1 MEIDLNNL
9 FNPKSLQEQA
19 SEEMIEKLKT
29 DYDKMPEDAKL
40 EIQEVLFMH
49 VIEQIENSINSYIL
63 TEMAAWR
70 DLKAEDIQAML
81 KRVEKRLVESEE
93 REKAGKNE
101 REYMK
106 ASIKNIGD
114 LLLVHFKTHLHYLK
128 NEQWKR
134 K

>member
-63 TEMAAWR
+63 TEIAAWR
-70 DLKAEDIQAML
+70 DLKAEDLQAML

-114 LLLVHFKTHLHYLK
+114 LLLVHFKTHLFL
-128 NEQWKR
+128 
-134 K
+134 

>member
-19 SEEMIEKLKT
+19 NEKLIGKLKT
-29 DYDKMPEDAKL
+29 DYENMQEDAKL

-70 DLKAEDIQAML
+70 NLKAEDLQAML
-81 KRVEKRLVESEE
+81 KRIEKKIVESEE

-114 LLLVHFKTHLHYLK
+114 LLLTHFKTHLFL
-128 NEQWKR
+128 
-134 K
+134 

>member
-1 MEIDLNNL
+1 MEINLNNL

-19 SEEMIEKLKT
+19 NEKLIEKLKT
-29 DYDKMPEDAKL
+29 DYENMPEDAKL

-63 TEMAAWR
+63 TEIAAWR

-81 KRVEKRLVESEE
+81 KRVEKKIVESEE

-106 ASIKNIGD
+106 ASIKNIWD
-114 LLLVHFKTHLHYLK
+114 LLLTHFKTHLFL
-128 NEQWKR
+128 
-134 K
+134 

>member
-19 SEEMIEKLKT
+19 NEKLIEKLKT

-63 TEMAAWR
+63 TEMAA
-70 DLKAEDIQAML
+70 
-81 KRVEKRLVESEE
+81 
-93 REKAGKNE
+93 
-101 REYMK
+101 
-106 ASIKNIGD
+106 
-114 LLLVHFKTHLHYLK
+114 
-128 NEQWKR
+128 
-134 K
+134 

>member
-1 MEIDLNNL
+1 MEINLKSL
-9 FNPKSLQEQA
+9 FNPKNLYEQR
-19 SEEMIEKLKT
+19 EQEMIDKLKK
-29 DYDKMPEDAKL
+29 DYEDMPEDAKL

-49 VIEQIENSINSYIL
+49 VIEQIENNINSYIL
-63 TEMAAWR
+63 TELTAWR
-70 DLKAEDIQAML
+70 NLKTEDIQAML

-114 LLLVHFKTHLHYLK
+114 LLLTHFKTHLFL
-128 NEQWKR
+128 
-134 K
+134 

>member
-1 MEIDLNNL
+1 MEINLNNL

-19 SEEMIEKLKT
+19 NEKLIEKLKT
-29 DYDKMPEDAKL
+29 DYEKMPEDAKL

-63 TEMAAWR
+63 TEMTAWR
-70 DLKAEDIQAML
+70 NLKTEDLQAML
-81 KRVEKRLVESEE
+81 KRVEKKIVESEE
-93 REKAGKNE
+93 RETAGKNE

-114 LLLVHFKTHLHYLK
+114 LLLTHFKTHLFL
-128 NEQWKR
+128 
-134 K
+134 

>member
-63 TEMAAWR
+63 TEIAAWR
-70 DLKAEDIQAML
+70 DLKAEDLQAML

-106 ASIKNIGD
+106 ASIKNIWD
-114 LLLVHFKTHLHYLK
+114 LLLVHFKTHLFL
-128 NEQWKR
+128 
-134 K
+134 